1 MERSQQGTREVRSHN
16 VDNKS
21 TKRKARGESIHMSER
36 HTGAQ
41 EKRPRSITIKS
52 LPWVTLAVAI
62 TCMVLAPYGDLA
74 ALKPTLV
81 VGAFTGA
88 YENIPR
94 ALFSLFAYAFQHS
107 SLERLG
113 FNLVAFS
120 ICGVLLENAI
130 GHSRFLLFFLATA
143 LGAGL
148 THVLMMP
155 QLTLGVIGL
164 SGVSMGLLAVVA
176 YVADLLVPSRIQA
189 APLLARLI
197 QVSALLVV
205 AGQYIGMFAGPGMEG
220 GDSNAYFLHL
230 GSALT
235 GLGLYLFWLR
245 PLILEGRRTAR
256 NIGA

>member
-1 MERSQQGTREVRSHN
+1 
-16 VDNKS
+16 
-21 TKRKARGESIHMSER
+21 MSEQ

-41 EKRPRSITIKS
+41 EKRPRSIKLKG
-52 LPWVTLAVAI
+52 LPWVTFAVAI
-62 TCMVLAPYGDLA
+62 TCMVLAPYGDLV

-81 VGAFTGA
+81 LGAFTGA
-88 YENIPR
+88 YENIPQ

-113 FNLVAFS
+113 SNLVAFS
-120 ICGVLLENAI
+120 ICGVLLERAI
-130 GHSRFLLFFLATA
+130 GHRRFLLFFLATA

-155 QLTLGVIGL
+155 ELALGVIGL

-176 YVADLLVPSRIQA
+176 YVADLLVPSRMQA
-189 APLLARLI
+189 APIMARLI
-197 QVSALLVV
+197 QLFALLVV
-205 AGQYIGMFAGPGMEG
+205 ARQLLGMFAGPGLAG

-235 GLGLYLFWLR
+235 GIGLYLFWLR
-245 PLILEGRRTAR
+245 PVVLESAR
-256 NIGA
+256 AAKRSIGARILS

>member
-1 MERSQQGTREVRSHN
+1 
-16 VDNKS
+16 
-21 TKRKARGESIHMSER
+21 MSEQN
-36 HTGAQ
+36 TGAQ
-41 EKRPRSITIKS
+41 EKHPRSITLKS
-52 LPWVTLAVAI
+52 LPWVTFAVAI
-62 TCMVLAPYGDLA
+62 TCMVLFPYGDLV

-81 VGAFTGA
+81 LGAFTGA
-88 YENIPR
+88 YENIPQ

-120 ICGVLLENAI
+120 ICGMLLESAI
-130 GHSRFLLFFLATA
+130 GHRRFLLLFLATA

-155 QLTLGVIGL
+155 NLALGVIGL

-176 YVADLLVPSRIQA
+176 YVSDLLIPSRMPA
-189 APLLARLI
+189 APLIARLI
-197 QVSALLVV
+197 QLSALFVF
-205 AGQYIGMFAGPGMEG
+205 AGQYLGMFAGPGMEG

-235 GLGLYLFWLR
+235 GIVLHLIWLR
-245 PLILEGRRTAR
+245 PIVLEGRRTAR
-256 NIGA
+256 NMGTRMPS